1 MSRLKI
7 AIILL
12 LAAIIVVAGAL
23 LPMVVGEYLN
33 AQGKNVMQTAPVS
46 NLELKFG
53 EDVSVRERLCAFAKS
68 EYFYEIHSRDAN
80 LTYLDLKQ
88 IVEQQVQDMEIAGL
102 VEDELDTVDFGATL
116 QLCYTP
122 LRPDDSY
129 LMWFVEVSGKNS
141 FLMLFIDD
149 QTGRVF
155 RMDYDLYV
163 AEEWDNQKQDKH
175 LQALQQVY
183 LMGLGSR
190 FREEFVRFEGLTEET
205 QYNDY
210 YFETVVRWEDPEF
223 GTMTIAF
230 MISQYSYHISL
241 S

>member
-1 MSRLKI
+1 MSRLKYTVV
-7 AIILL
+7 LL
-12 LAAIIVVAGAL
+12 LAAIIVLVGAL
-23 LPMVVGEYLN
+23 LPTAVGKYLDFRGRDVV
-33 AQGKNVMQTAPVS
+33 QTAPVS
-46 NLELKFG
+46 CPELKFG

-80 LTYLDLKQ
+80 LTYVELKQ
-88 IVEQQVQDMEIAGL
+88 IVEQQVQDMKIAGL

-122 LRPDDSY
+122 LRPDESY
-129 LMWFVEVSGKNS
+129 LMWFVEISGKSS

-183 LMGLGSR
+183 LMGLGSQ

-210 YFETVVRWEDPEF
+210 YFETQVRWEDPEF

>member
-23 LPMVVGEYLN
+23 LPMAVGEYLN
-33 AQGKNVMQTAPVS
+33 DQGKNVMQTAPVS

-68 EYFYEIHSRDAN
+68 GYFYEIHSRDAN

-190 FREEFVRFEGLTEET
+190 FR
-205 QYNDY
+205 
-210 YFETVVRWEDPEF
+210 
-223 GTMTIAF
+223 
-230 MISQYSYHISL
+230 
-241 S
+241 